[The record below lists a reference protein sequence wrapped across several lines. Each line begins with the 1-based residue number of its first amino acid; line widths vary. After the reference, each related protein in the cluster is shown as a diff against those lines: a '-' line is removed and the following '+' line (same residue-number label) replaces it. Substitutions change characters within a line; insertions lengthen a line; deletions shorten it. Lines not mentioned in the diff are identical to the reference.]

1 MKGNTHTHPFA
12 SSIANRV
19 PKSHILTIY
28 RILCGGGV
36 IIYAAILSFSS
47 WNAFVYLF
55 AIEHGFRYINATSV
69 MAKGGFVAP
78 YRYSFDFA

>member
-1 MKGNTHTHPFA
+1 M
-12 SSIANRV
+12 
-19 PKSHILTIY
+19 
-28 RILCGGGV
+28 GV

-55 AIEHGFRYINATSV
+55 AIEHGFRCINATSV